1 MVVEAAELAR
11 RGEAE
16 RPRPEVKLALLERHE
31 TRGGEKTRPEIRNKV
46 RVTLTQQNFLPP
58 VNEIAGRQCFHSCLS
73 KGDPHVNITSP
84 CIVRPNASSPPL
96 TSDMRPPEI
105 RYGAPC

>member
-31 TRGGEKTRPEIRNKV
+31 TRGGEKSRPETRNEMSF
-46 RVTLTQQNFLPP
+46 TLTQQEFSPSA
-58 VNEIAGRQCFHSCLS
+58 NEIAGRQCFHSCLS
-73 KGDPHVNITSP
+73 IGVP
-84 CIVRPNASSPPL
+84 
-96 TSDMRPPEI
+96 M
-105 RYGAPC
+105 